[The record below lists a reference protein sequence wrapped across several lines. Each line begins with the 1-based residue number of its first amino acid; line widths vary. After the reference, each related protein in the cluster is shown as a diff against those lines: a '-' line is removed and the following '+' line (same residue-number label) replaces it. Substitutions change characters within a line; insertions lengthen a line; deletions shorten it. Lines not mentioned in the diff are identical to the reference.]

1 MASYVSTKAWGIM
14 RSFFRAAG
22 SVTVILFLA
31 ASAFGAKKP
40 VHYLFANNDP
50 PGKVSNSSNFYSV
63 GARGLLTPKAVVT
76 TGFGGIGG
84 GYFGLDKVRALQNGK
99 EQCVFVSDSFTG
111 LVAGIVVST
120 LNVSGAFAG
129 SATDSGQANG
139 VGLALNSTYLYA
151 SFTDSNTI
159 GTFKILPNC
168 KLKFVGDVSAQGLNG
183 GSLDGMAIHG
193 NLLVVTYVD
202 GSIESFDISNGEPV
216 SNGDLQNSTGFI
228 KEGDE
233 PGGVDITSDGHYAI
247 FGDVSV
253 TTTVEV
259 SDISSGKLTKTIV
272 YHLGSRRNSS
282 TVLLSP
288 DETLLYIGSTQSGQI
303 VAAFFD
309 KTNGTLTPGC
319 ASGPLHG
326 FDTDWAYVGTLATAG
341 TSGTGNVVYAAEFGS
356 PGSIAIVNVMSSG
369 GKCTL
374 KESPKSP
381 VIDPQSPG
389 LLSIGV
395 YPPRAF

>member
-1 MASYVSTKAWGIM
+1 M
-14 RSFFRAAG
+14 RSFF
-22 SVTVILFLA
+22 SVGIVTAILFLA
-31 ASAFGAKKP
+31 AFAFGQKKP
-40 VHYLFANNDP
+40 VHYLFTNNDP
-50 PGKVSNSSNFYSV
+50 SGKLSNSSTFFTV
-63 GARGLLTPKAVVT
+63 GATGLLTQKAVVT

-84 GYFGLDKVRALQNGK
+84 GYFGMDKVKALQNGK
-99 EQCVFVSDSFTG
+99 QQCVFASDSFSG

-120 LNVSGAFAG
+120 LNVSGAFAP
-129 SATDSGQANG
+129 SATDTGQSNG
-139 VGLALNSTYLYA
+139 VGLALSSKYLYA

-159 GTFKILPNC
+159 GTFKILPDC
-168 KLKFVGDVSAQGLNG
+168 KLKFIGDVNVLGLNG
-183 GSLDGMAIHG
+183 GSPDGMAIHG

-202 GSIESFDISNGEPV
+202 GSIESFDISSGEPV
-216 SNGDLQNSTGFI
+216 SNGDQQNSTGFMR
-228 KEGDE
+228 EGVL
-233 PGGVDITSDGHYAI
+233 PGGVDISSDGHFAI

-309 KTNGTLTPGC
+309 KTNGTLTKGC

-326 FDTDWAYVGTLATAG
+326 FDSDWAYVGTLATAT
-341 TSGTGNVVYAAEFGS
+341 TSGTGGEVYAAEFGS
-356 PGSIAIVNVMSSG
+356 PGSIAIVNVMSSS

-381 VIDPQSPG
+381 AVDPQSPG

-395 YPPRAF
+395 FPPRVF

>member
-1 MASYVSTKAWGIM
+1 M
-14 RSFFRAAG
+14 RSFF
-22 SVTVILFLA
+22 SVGIVTAILFLA
-31 ASAFGAKKP
+31 AFAFGQKKP
-40 VHYLFANNDP
+40 VHYLFTNNDP
-50 PGKVSNSSNFYSV
+50 SGKLSNSSTFFTV
-63 GARGLLTPKAVVT
+63 GATGLLTQKAVVT

-84 GYFGLDKVRALQNGK
+84 GYFGMDKVKALQNGK
-99 EQCVFVSDSFTG
+99 QQCVFASDSFSG

-120 LNVSGAFAG
+120 LNVSGAFAP
-129 SATDSGQANG
+129 SATDTGQSNG
-139 VGLALNSTYLYA
+139 VGLALSSKYLYA

-159 GTFKILPNC
+159 GTFKILPDC
-168 KLKFVGDVSAQGLNG
+168 KLKFIGDVNVLGLNG
-183 GSLDGMAIHG
+183 GSPGGMAIHG

-202 GSIESFDISNGEPV
+202 GSIESFDISSGEPV
-216 SNGDLQNSTGFI
+216 SNGDQQNSTGFMR
-228 KEGDE
+228 EGVL
-233 PGGVDITSDGHYAI
+233 PGGVDISSDGHFAI

-309 KTNGTLTPGC
+309 KTNGTLTKGC

-326 FDTDWAYVGTLATAG
+326 FDSDWAYVGTLATAT
-341 TSGTGNVVYAAEFGS
+341 TSGTGGEVYAAEFGS
-356 PGSIAIVNVMSSG
+356 PGSIAIVNVMSSS

-381 VIDPQSPG
+381 AVDPQSPG

-395 YPPRAF
+395 FPPRVF

>member
-1 MASYVSTKAWGIM
+1 M
-14 RSFFRAAG
+14 RSLFRVLG
-22 SVTVILFLA
+22 RVTAILLLA

-40 VHYLFANNDP
+40 VHYLFTNNDP
-50 PGKVSNSSNFYSV
+50 SGKLSNSSTFFTV
-63 GARGLLTPKAVVT
+63 GATGLLTQKAVLT

-84 GYFGLDKVRALQNGK
+84 GYFGMDKVKALQNGK
-99 EQCVFVSDSFTG
+99 QQCVFVSDSFSG

-120 LNVSGAFAG
+120 LNVSGAFAP
-129 SATDSGQANG
+129 SATDTGQSNG
-139 VGLALNSTYLYA
+139 VGLALSSKYLYA

-159 GTFKILPNC
+159 GTFKILPGC
-168 KLKFVGDVSAQGLNG
+168 KLKFVGDVDVLGLNG
-183 GSLDGMAIHG
+183 GSPDGMAIHA

-216 SNGDLQNSTGFI
+216 SNGDQQNSTGFMR
-228 KEGDE
+228 EGVL
-233 PGGVDITSDGHYAI
+233 PGGVDISSDGHFAI

-288 DETLLYIGSTQSGQI
+288 DETLLYIGSTQSGQV

-309 KTNGTLTPGC
+309 KTSGTLTKGC

-326 FDTDWAYVGTLATAG
+326 FDTDWAYVGTLATET
-341 TSGTGNVVYAAEFGS
+341 TSGTGNIVYAAEFGS

-374 KESPKSP
+374 KESSKSP
-381 VIDPQSPG
+381 AVDPQSPG

-395 YPPRAF
+395 FPPRAF